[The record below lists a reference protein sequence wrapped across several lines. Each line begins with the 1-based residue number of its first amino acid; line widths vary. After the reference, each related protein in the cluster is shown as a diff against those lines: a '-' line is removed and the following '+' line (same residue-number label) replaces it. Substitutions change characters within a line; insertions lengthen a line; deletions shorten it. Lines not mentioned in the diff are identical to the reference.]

1 MARAMA
7 FPIPLDAPVHMTR
20 DLCLLP
26 AGVVGGGSF
35 MVMIVIVIVI
45 VIVILPL

>member
-20 DLCLLP
+20 DLWLLP
-26 AGVVGGGSF
+26 GVVGGGSF